1 MKNCEPFV
9 RVDFKRLKDRDMVLK
24 GDAFHPFANLPGGS
38 FFFAHGTI
46 GLGEKCNNIFF
57 VEQ

>member
-1 MKNCEPFV
+1 
-9 RVDFKRLKDRDMVLK
+9 MVLK

-38 FFFAHGTI
+38 FFFADGTI